1 MLGGF
6 LAFTLMAIVVIY
18 AFSADL
24 SFLRPGVKKT
34 TPPQA
39 TPIAL
44 DPKPEKI
51 LGAGTDKPLL
61 PTPTPNPTQPT
72 FQSKN
77 ESSIDSSS
85 LYSLIN
91 AHRKEQHLS
100 SLRINQALELSSKK
114 KIEDMR
120 ANNYWRHENT
130 QGVMDWSIFEQSGYH
145 YSDAGENLSFANNSA
160 WAVFNS
166 WVNSPEHNAQM
177 LKAEYEDMGLAIDC
191 ENYQEAGQKKCVV
204 VLHLG
209 RQL

>member
-6 LAFTLMAIVVIY
+6 LAFTLMAVVVIY

-24 SFLRPGVKKT
+24 SFFSSGVKKT
-34 TPPQA
+34 IPPQA

-44 DPKPEKI
+44 DPKPEQV
-51 LGAGTDKPLL
+51 LGTGTDKPLL
-61 PTPTPNPTQPT
+61 PTPTPTLTPPTPQPT
-72 FQSKN
+72 STLSVD
-77 ESSIDSSS
+77 SSI

-100 SLRINQALELSSKK
+100 SLRVNQALELSAKK

-191 ENYQEAGQKKCVV
+191 ENYQEAGQKKCAV